1 MQILTVFALKKFRNS
16 KLKGFEGFFSL
27 DSPGTGGFFEGSQSF
42 ISCFNAVL
50 SFQKQFVSPFRI
62 CDQRRN
68 CRSCGEDLSEAG
80 DTSKF
85 ARESYQ
91 CT

>member
-1 MQILTVFALKKFRNS
+1 MQILTVFALKKFGNS
-16 KLKGFEGFFSL
+16 KLRGCEGFFSL
-27 DSPGTGGFFEGSQSF
+27 DSPCTGGFFEGSQSF
-42 ISCFNAVL
+42 TSCFSAVV
-50 SFQKQFVSPFRI
+50 SFQKQFVSPFSI

-68 CRSCGEDLSEAG
+68 YRSYSKDLSEA
-80 DTSKF
+80 SKF